1 MNRFVGLRESLLKRR
16 LLLPVLALGGAAAW
30 RTFAARRNRIVYPAP
45 ESLIIEPDA
54 DSAGGDRFIALE
66 GAANVRDIGGYAT
79 SDGRQVRRGR
89 VYRSGTLAEITGND
103 QRTLQT
109 LGLKLI
115 CDLRNNSEVTKAPDR
130 LPVGITY
137 TRIPVNADP
146 KDEQQFRLRTLLFH
160 KRRFSAVVAEL
171 YRRMID
177 DHAPVFGQVFRRLA
191 DSDSLPAL
199 VHCTAGKDRAGLTT
213 ALLLLA
219 LGVPEAVVIA
229 DYSLSNRYYDH
240 FRRYVPLKRLRLLGV
255 TVEDMQPFLVANP
268 QILRDSLRYLA
279 ERYGSVLDYLRQQ
292 AGVDD
297 ETLERLKA
305 NLLL

>member
-1 MNRFVGLRESLLKRR
+1 
-16 LLLPVLALGGAAAW
+16 
-30 RTFAARRNRIVYPAP
+30 
-45 ESLIIEPDA
+45 
-54 DSAGGDRFIALE
+54 
-66 GAANVRDIGGYAT
+66 
-79 SDGRQVRRGR
+79 
-89 VYRSGTLAEITGND
+89 
-103 QRTLQT
+103 
-109 LGLKLI
+109 
-115 CDLRNNSEVTKAPDR
+115 
-130 LPVGITY
+130 
-137 TRIPVNADP
+137 
-146 KDEQQFRLRTLLFH
+146 
-160 KRRFSAVVAEL
+160 
-171 YRRMID
+171 MID

-191 DSDSLPAL
+191 DPDSLPAL
-199 VHCTAGKDRAGLTT
+199 VHCTAGKDRAGLTM

-255 TVEDMQPFLVANP
+255 TVEDMQPFLVADP
-268 QILRDSLRYLA
+268 QILRDALRYLA

>member
-1 MNRFVGLRESLLKRR
+1 MNRFVVLRESLLKRR

-30 RTFAARRNRIVYPAP
+30 RKFAARRNRIVYPAP

-66 GAANVRDIGGYAT
+66 GAANVRDIGGYT
-79 SDGRQVRRGR
+79 TLDGRQVRRGR
-89 VYRSGTLAEITGND
+89 VYRSGTLAEITEND
-103 QRTLQT
+103 QHILQT

-115 CDLRNNSEVTKAPDR
+115 CDLRSDSEVTKAPDR

-146 KDEQQFRLRTLLFH
+146 KDDRQFRLWTLLFH

-177 DHAPVFGQVFRRLA
+177 DHAPIFGQVFRRLA
-191 DSDSLPAL
+191 APDSLPAL
-199 VHCTAGKDRAGLTT
+199 VHCTAGKDRAGLTM

-255 TVEDMQPFLVANP
+255 TVEDMQPFLVADP
-268 QILRDSLRYLA
+268 QILRDALRYLA

-297 ETLERLKA
+297 ETLEHLKA